1 MADDIN
7 LPNLVSHLQVNLG
20 NTNGVIADATR
31 QGSSV
36 GAALGQSMQRTL
48 AAAVD
53 DIPDI
58 EINGDSTDLDRDL
71 ARVRRDLQ
79 RLSEQRIG
87 VDISIEDALRQMER
101 LEPHLERLQRS
112 HPSVNVTAAVGGA
125 LADLEELRLAAREVD
140 DTDVDIDVDVDTDD
154 VDRRFDGVRRSLS
167 RITGMIGGLGKLA
180 VPFVAASAAVGTLV
194 PLVAGLAT
202 VLAQIAPAA
211 AVAVSGL
218 LAVKLATGTIKLAM
232 VGVEDA
238 VTAALDPSDPE
249 AYAEALKKLSPNA
262 RSFVGEIRKAQP
274 ALDKIRKT
282 VQDKVFAGLD
292 TQLRSTAKAALP
304 ELRAALNSTAYTL
317 NGMAKGVFAAA
328 RSLARDGTL
337 GAALDGA
344 TTGLAEFRRAP
355 GQIVTALGQIG
366 AAAAPAFAR
375 LSAAGGS
382 ALDRLSEKLTGAFES
397 GGMERAI
404 EQAIGLFAQ
413 LGRVMGNVGG
423 ILKNVFGGLT
433 SDGQGLFST
442 LETIT
447 ASLRK
452 ATASAG
458 FQRALAALSQTM
470 GVVASTVGPLLGQA
484 LAVLGPVIEA
494 LAPPAQELVRV
505 LGGALSKI
513 LTALGPVLSSAA
525 SAVGSLVVALLPLV
539 EVGGQLI
546 AAVLPAL
553 VPLFTSLGQIFAEL
567 APTIQALADN
577 LAAQLVPLLAS
588 LGPVLEA
595 ILPQFVNLA
604 SEVLPQITNVL
615 VQLTPSLTQLGL
627 AFAELAV
634 ALAPIIGQLIMFAA
648 VFLSQVLP
656 AIQPVIDIVLRFATG
671 ALMTLAKFITDYAVP
686 ALQTIAALLNG
697 DFTGAMRGAAT
708 MTTNLQRDSS
718 TAFTNMKANA
728 VRAVGAMVTEIP
740 AAGKRMAAGFVA
752 QIQTMIL
759 QTGARI
765 AELPGRIRGA
775 LPSPSSILSNAGRL
789 IMQGLI
795 NGITSMI
802 PSLSGVLNGIT
813 AKIPDWKGP
822 KRKDAALLTPAGK
835 SIIKGLVAG
844 IDASTA
850 SLRSKLTSITNL
862 IERAISVNAGNKHK
876 VSGLGSLLKRV
887 GRDNK
892 LLDGLARS
900 RDIIAT
906 RLKDA
911 QKKLDDAVKA
921 RAKAA
926 ADIRDGILSDAN
938 ITTGNPLVNSV
949 AAITI
954 GLQQAAAKAKT
965 FAANLAALKKAG
977 LRSDL
982 LGDIASAGVDG
993 GAATAAALAK
1003 ATPAELARIN
1013 ALQAQLAA
1021 TATSTGAGV
1030 AGALYDSG
1038 VKAAQGLVDG
1048 LKSRQ
1053 GAIEKQ
1059 MAKIATAMVKAIKKA
1074 LDMHSPSR
1082 KLRAVAQ
1089 LAMAG
1094 MPQGFEAMRAKVVRS
1109 AASVAGAAVTAAQT
1123 VASVRPSVPAP
1134 GALSAAYA
1142 GTQGRAGDTYNIA
1155 MHGTRATPE
1164 ELVHE
1169 LSWRGLVAGR
1179 KG

>member
-404 EQAIGLFAQ
+404 EQAIDLFAQ

-423 ILKNVFGGLT
+423 ILRNVFGGLT

-447 ASLRK
+447 ASLRE

-484 LAVLGPVIEA
+484 LAVLGPVIEK

-505 LGGALSKI
+505 LGSALSDI
-513 LTALGPVLSSAA
+513 LDALGPVLSSAA
-525 SAVGSLVVALLPLV
+525 DAVGSLVIALLPLV
-539 EVGGQLI
+539 EVAGQLI

-553 VPLFTSLGQIFAEL
+553 VPLFDSLAQLFVEM

-588 LGPVLEA
+588 LGPILAE
-595 ILPQFVNLA
+595 ILPPLVQMA
-604 SEVLPQITNVL
+604 AEVFPQITETL
-615 VQLTPSLTQLGL
+615 VQLAPSLG
-627 AFAELAV
+627 ELAV
-634 ALAPIIGQLIMFAA
+634 AFADLLVELAPIIGQLIVFAA
-648 VFLSQVLP
+648 TFLHEVLP
-656 AIQPVIDIVLRFATG
+656 AIRPVIDILIEFVNG
-671 ALMTLAKFITDYAVP
+671 ALSVLTDFITRYAIPIVQM
-686 ALQTIAALLNG
+686 LAALLQG
-697 DFTGAMRGAAT
+697 DFTGAMRAAAT
-708 MTTNLQRDSS
+708 GMSNLNADAS
-718 TAFTNMKANA
+718 TAFTNMRATA
-728 VRAVGAMVTEIP
+728 VRVVVGMVSEIP
-740 AAGKRMAAGFVA
+740 AAGKRMASGFIA
-752 QIQTMIL
+752 QIQTMVL
-759 QTGARI
+759 QAGQRI
-765 AELPGRIRGA
+765 AELPGRIRNA

-802 PSLSGVLNGIT
+802 PSLSGTLNSIT

-850 SLRSKLTSITNL
+850 SLRSKLASITNL

-949 AAITI
+949 SAITI

-1003 ATPAELARIN
+1003 ATPAELKRIN
-1013 ALQAQLAA
+1013 DLQAQLAA

-1059 MAKIATAMVKAIKKA
+1059 MASIASAMVKAIKKA
-1074 LDMHSPSR
+1074 LKIKSPSR
-1082 KLRAVAQ
+1082 VFQGIGEMSGAGLRDGMLRSRKVVAAASSRMAAAAVGAADVASR
-1089 LAMAG
+1089 AMA
-1094 MPQGFEAMRAKVVRS
+1094 
-1109 AASVAGAAVTAAQT
+1109 
-1123 VASVRPSVPAP
+1123 SVPAP

>member
-20 NTNGVIADATR
+20 NTNGLVADATR

-36 GAALGQSMQRTL
+36 GSAIGQSMQRTL
-48 AAAVD
+48 RAAVD

-58 EINGDSTDLDRDL
+58 EIDGDSSELDRDL
-71 ARVRRDLQ
+71 HRVRRQLDELAN
-79 RLSEQRIG
+79 QRIG

-154 VDRRFDGVRRSLS
+154 LDRRFDGVRRSLS
-167 RITGMIGGLGKLA
+167 RITGLIGGLGKLA
-180 VPFVAASAAVGTLV
+180 VPFAAASAAVGTLV
-194 PLVAGLAT
+194 PLVAGLSTA
-202 VLAQIAPAA
+202 LANVAPAA

-232 VGVEDA
+232 IGVEDA
-238 VTAALDPSDPE
+238 VKAALDPSDPE

-262 RSFVGEIRKAQP
+262 RLFVGEIRKAQP

-292 TQLRSTAKAALP
+292 QQLRSTAKAALP

-317 NGMAKGVFAAA
+317 NQMAVGVFAAA

-382 ALDRLSEKLTGAFES
+382 ALDRLSEKLTASFES

-404 EQAIGLFAQ
+404 EQAIDLFAQ
-413 LGRVMGNVGG
+413 LGRVMGNIGG

-447 ASLRK
+447 ASLRE

-470 GVVASTVGPLLGQA
+470 GVVASTVGPLLAQA
-484 LAVLGPVIEA
+484 LAVLGPVIEK

-505 LGGALSKI
+505 LGGALSEI
-513 LTALGPVLSSAA
+513 LTALGPVLGSAA
-525 SAVGSLVVALLPLV
+525 DAVGSLVVSLLPLV
-539 EVGGQLI
+539 EVAGELI

-553 VPLFTSLGQIFAEL
+553 VPLFDSLAQLFVEM

-588 LGPVLEA
+588 LGPILAE
-595 ILPQFVNLA
+595 ILPPLVQMA
-604 SEVLPQITNVL
+604 AEVFPQITETL
-615 VQLTPSLTQLGL
+615 VQLAPSLG
-627 AFAELAV
+627 ELAV
-634 ALAPIIGQLIMFAA
+634 ALADLLVQLAPIIGQLIVFAA
-648 VFLSQVLP
+648 TFLHEVLP
-656 AIQPVIDIVLRFATG
+656 AIRPVIDIVIQFVTG
-671 ALMTLAKFITDYAVP
+671 ALSVLTDFITRYAIPIVQM
-686 ALQTIAALLNG
+686 LAALLQG
-697 DFTGAMRGAAT
+697 DFTGAMRAAAT
-708 MTTNLQRDSS
+708 GMSNLNADAS
-718 TAFTNMKANA
+718 TAFTNMRATA
-728 VRAVGAMVTEIP
+728 VRVVVGMVSEIP

-752 QIQTMIL
+752 QLQTMVL
-759 QTGARI
+759 QAGQRI
-765 AELPGRIRGA
+765 AELPGRIRNA

-802 PSLSGVLNGIT
+802 PSLSGTLNSIT

-822 KRKDAALLTPAGK
+822 KKKDASLLTPAGK
-835 SIIKGLVAG
+835 SIIKGLIDG

-850 SLRSKLTSITNL
+850 SLKSKLTSITNL
-862 IERAISVNAGNKHK
+862 IERAISINKGNRSKT
-876 VSGLGSLLKRV
+876 SGLGSLLGRV
-887 GRDNK
+887 EKDNK
-892 LLDGLARS
+892 RLLSLAKA
-900 RDIIAT
+900 RDVVAT
-906 RLKDA
+906 KLKAA
-911 QKKLDDAVKA
+911 QKALDDAIKT
-921 RAKAA
+921 RTKRA
-926 ADIRDGILSDAN
+926 ADIQAGILGEAD
-938 ITTGNPLVNSV
+938 ITQGFGLVNSV
-949 AAITI
+949 TAITV
-954 GLQQAAAKAKT
+954 GLQQAVKRT
-965 FAANLAALKKAG
+965 QEFAANIAKLKKAG

-982 LGDIASAGVDG
+982 LGDIADAGVDG

-1003 ATPAELARIN
+1003 ATPEELARIN
-1013 ALQAQLAA
+1013 ALQAQLAKAASTTGTTVA
-1021 TATSTGAGV
+1021 T
-1030 AGALYDSG
+1030 ALYDSG
-1038 VKAAQGLVDG
+1038 VRAAQGLVDG
-1048 LKSRQ
+1048 LKKQ
-1053 GAIEKQ
+1053 QKNIEKQ
-1059 MAKIATAMVKAIKKA
+1059 MTSIANAMVKAIKKA

-1082 KLRAVAQ
+1082 RLRAVGEM
-1089 LAMAG
+1089 AMAG
-1094 MPQGFEAMRAKVVRS
+1094 MPQGFEAMRARVIRS
-1109 AASVAGAAVTAAQT
+1109 AASVAGAAVNAAQT
-1123 VASVRPSVPAP
+1123 VASVRPSIPSP
-1134 GALSAAYA
+1134 GVLSAAYA
-1142 GTQGRAGDTYNIA
+1142 GSAGGGDTHHTWNLY
-1155 MHGTRATPE
+1155 GTETRPDEIIRA
-1164 ELVHE
+1164 
-1169 LSWRGLVAGR
+1169 LSWRSLAGGR
-1179 KG
+1179 